1 MAENI
6 ELMYEED
13 LKNAPLDAT
22 YLYLKQIGE
31 YDLLTPEEEAELAL
45 KAREGDLE
53 AKKKLVNCNLR
64 LVVSVAKK
72 YHKNVGM
79 SFLDIVQEGNI
90 GLMKSV
96 DKYDPSTGYRFST
109 YATWWIRQTISRAI
123 TNQSNTIRIPAH
135 MFDIQSKVSKASQR
149 LHSELGR
156 EATVHE
162 IAKDL
167 NISVEKVEEVYH
179 LVHSPM
185 SLDYTVG
192 EDDDTS
198 VGDLIADN
206 NTISPE
212 EMAIQQERREG
223 VLKVLSTLA
232 EKEKEVIMM
241 RFGLDD
247 GEPKTLEEVG
257 KIYGVTKERIR
268 QIEIKALRKLRQP
281 FRQALLKVY
290 LD

>member
-45 KAREGDLE
+45 KAQEGDLE

-109 YATWWIRQTISRAI
+109 YATWWIR
-123 TNQSNTIRIPAH
+123 
-135 MFDIQSKVSKASQR
+135 
-149 LHSELGR
+149 
-156 EATVHE
+156 
-162 IAKDL
+162 
-167 NISVEKVEEVYH
+167 
-179 LVHSPM
+179 
-185 SLDYTVG
+185 
-192 EDDDTS
+192 
-198 VGDLIADN
+198 
-206 NTISPE
+206 
-212 EMAIQQERREG
+212 
-223 VLKVLSTLA
+223 
-232 EKEKEVIMM
+232 
-241 RFGLDD
+241 
-247 GEPKTLEEVG
+247 
-257 KIYGVTKERIR
+257 
-268 QIEIKALRKLRQP
+268 
-281 FRQALLKVY
+281 
-290 LD
+290 